1 MKQPPSLEN
10 PIEAVRRVAADL
22 RDPEGGCPWDLKQD
36 HKSLIKH
43 LIEEAYEVVDS
54 LEALTEKNISTYDAL
69 KEELGDL
76 FFQIVLHSQLASEK
90 KYFDLDEVSI
100 SIVNKLIFR
109 HPHVYGKLSNQGL
122 STEAVLQNWEALK
135 KEERLKDKDHSGKKK
150 SMLSG
155 IPKSMPALLKAYRLG
170 QKVSRVGFDWENLNQ
185 IEEKIKEEI
194 HEFREELISSEK
206 SEKDD
211 LELIEEEFGDILFV
225 LCQYARH
232 VQIDPER
239 ALQKANKKFIP
250 KDSMKWK
257 RSFKK
262 DQTLKKKAFHRR
274 LGRLLATSQAERGPK
289 FLEIVFTMDLTIQNY
304 NKIIFT

>member
-239 ALQKANKKFIP
+239 ALQKANKKFIRRFNE
-250 KDSMKWK
+250 MEEIIQK
-257 RSFKK
+257 RPNSEKK
-262 DQTLKKKAFHRR
+262 LSIEDWEDYWQQVKQKEAQSSLR
-274 LGRLLATSQAERGPK
+274 
-289 FLEIVFTMDLTIQNY
+289 
-304 NKIIFT
+304 